1 MPRGQEDKV
10 VQVASAATF
19 TVSSDMQMYL
29 NPCVSSRV
37 IDYDLINKKNP
48 NLSVQSLTAQTA
60 GDFFFFLLQV
70 EFQFKAVDLCVLLT
84 RL

>member
-19 TVSSDMQMYL
+19 TVSSDMQMFL

-60 GDFFFFLLQV
+60 GDFFFFSP
-70 EFQFKAVDLCVLLT
+70 AG
-84 RL
+84 